1 MPLIVPCQDLTAGLR
16 LAEAFAWRGRVMLP
30 GGKLLSADDV
40 DVLRRKYPGVVL
52 KVGDPVL
59 DSLVEFEDDARDREA
74 AATSRARVAA
84 AVADVQQRLAG
95 QSAHAGIDY
104 AKSRAVVSDVMEF
117 LSANP
122 VSAAILDRN
131 LDAAGPLAEH
141 TGATFY
147 LAMVLGSAVRDYV
160 ARERQRQTSAKDLS
174 PAIAMN
180 LLPLGLGAMFMDVGM
195 MPLAHVFADGYALT
209 DADRKLIR
217 AHPQAGADL
226 LPDSL
231 PTGVKM
237 VVRTHHENFDGSGY
251 PAAMAGPSLHVFT
264 RIARICDAFAAATG
278 RRAFRGAKSPARAV
292 WEMTAGPYRRCYD
305 PVLMKV
311 FSTLI
316 QPFPI
321 GARVQLADGR
331 GAVVVRYNRRDPFR
345 PTVVTAFAAGGD
357 RLAQPEVLTP
367 EDLAADRP
375 TRLAAYAGEDLAFLH
390 EGPAAAAATAGAGA
404 DELPPVDSK
413 AFATLLEAAYP

>member
-1 MPLIVPCQDLTAGLR
+1 MPLIVPCQDLTAGMR

-30 GGKLLSADDV
+30 GGKLLSGDDV

-59 DSLVEFEDDARDREA
+59 DSLVVFEDDAHDREA
-74 AATSRARVAA
+74 AVTARARV
-84 AVADVQQRLAG
+84 VATVAEVQQRLAG

-104 AKSRAVVSDVMEF
+104 ARSRAVVSEVLEF

-160 ARERQRQTSAKDLS
+160 ARERQRQTSASNLS
-174 PAIAMN
+174 TEIATN
-180 LLPLGLGAMFMDVGM
+180 ILALGLGAMFMDVGM
-195 MPLAHVFADGYALT
+195 VPLSHVFAGDYRLT
-209 DADRKLIR
+209 EADRKLIR
-217 AHPQAGADL
+217 AHPQTGAEL
-226 LPDSL
+226 LPDHL
-231 PTGVKM
+231 PAGAKM

-292 WEMTAGPYRRCYD
+292 WEMAAGPYRRCYD

-331 GAVVVRYNRRDPFR
+331 GAVVVRYNRRDPFK
-345 PTVVTAFAAGGD
+345 PTAVVAFAADGS

-375 TRLAAYAGEDLAFLH
+375 TRIAAYAGEDLTDLH
-390 EGPAAAAATAGAGA
+390 EKPVGDAAAPPAT
-404 DELPPVDSK
+404 DDLPAVDTR